1 MSELKRTDV
10 KLLEA
15 ALKSNGGG
23 TRDVWHA
30 PTTIQRMLKAGF
42 IQWKPNCNAKY
53 VSLLTITQA
62 GKAVLAAR
70 TNGGGDE

>member
-1 MSELKRTDV
+1 MELKRTDV

-30 PTTIQRMLKAGF
+30 PTTIRRMIKAGF
-42 IQWKPNCNAKY
+42 IRWKPNCNAKY
-53 VSLLTITQA
+53 VSLLTITKA
-62 GKAVLAAR
+62 GREALAA
-70 TNGGGDE
+70 TTTKEG